1 MKDLFM
7 RRVTNRLEREN
18 NKRCVQLGVEMCG
31 WNCSMLQ
38 THNQIQ
44 EQFPQINKSG

>member
-18 NKRCVQLGVEMCG
+18 NK
-31 WNCSMLQ
+31 S
-38 THNQIQ
+38 
-44 EQFPQINKSG
+44 INNYYAQCRYS